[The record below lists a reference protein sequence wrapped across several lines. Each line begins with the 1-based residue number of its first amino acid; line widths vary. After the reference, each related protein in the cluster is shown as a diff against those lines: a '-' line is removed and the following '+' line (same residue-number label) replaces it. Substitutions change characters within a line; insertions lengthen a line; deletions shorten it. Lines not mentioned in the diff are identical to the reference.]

1 MEPTTTTAAV
11 TTVSPVSVFIG
22 GVALGAGVY
31 TGYRLVQAVEKP
43 AISLAEKAYA
53 KTKSLIS
60 KKDPVGLPDQAR
72 AARAA
77 QAFEAAA
84 QS

>member
-1 MEPTTTTAAV
+1 MEPTTTAAAV
-11 TTVSPVSVFIG
+11 TTVSPVSIFFG
-22 GVALGAGVY
+22 AVAVGAGVY
-31 TGYRLVQAVEKP
+31 TGYRLVQGIEKP
-43 AISLAEKAYA
+43 AISLAEKAYE

-60 KKDPVGLPDQAR
+60 KKDTVGLPDQAR

-77 QAFEAAA
+77 QAFEAVT